1 MKSVLQRMDEY
12 QENKVL
18 EMKAAKESGRKLVG
32 FYCAYSPRELAVA
45 AGAMSASLCGS
56 VEEPLKA
63 ADRDLPR
70 NLCPV
75 VRSIYELAATDSCPY
90 HHFSD
95 FIVAETT
102 CDGRKKAYEIMQQYK
117 PIHVMNLPQQQD
129 NPSSLALW
137 RDEIARLRR
146 AMENALKIEVSDDE
160 LLKAIET
167 VEEERCLMKQVLE
180 LNQRIPAVLSGQ
192 DLVTIMSVS
201 GYGDPMGCSG
211 QMLSDLLE
219 AVRQNEEAGTLPQYS
234 GPRILLTGTPIGY
247 DTAKV
252 VNLVEECGGH
262 IVAMENCGSYKLA
275 RPLADTTDMDDPV
288 DIIAAKYLAIP
299 CSVMSPNEGRLQLLD
314 EMIEDFAI
322 DGVIDLIWRACHTYA
337 VESTAVARHIANKSG
352 KPFITLETDFGDN
365 DREQMRV
372 RIQAFLEMLQ

>member
-1 MKSVLQRMDEY
+1 MKSVLQRMEEY

-18 EMKAAKESGRKLVG
+18 DMKAAKEDGRKLVG

-75 VRSIYELAATDSCPY
+75 VRSIYELAATDTCPF

-129 NPSSLALW
+129 NPSSSALW
-137 RDEIARLRR
+137 REEIARLRR
-146 AMENALKIEVSDDE
+146 AMESGLGIEITDEDLLQAIAVVDDE
-160 LLKAIET
+160 
-167 VEEERCLMKQVLE
+167 RRLMKEVLD
-180 LNQRIPAVLSGQ
+180 LNRRIPAVLSGQ
-192 DLVTIMSVS
+192 DLVTIMAVS
-201 GYGDPMGCSG
+201 GYGDPVGCSR

-219 AVRQNEEAGTLPQYS
+219 AVRQNEEAGTLPQCS

-252 VNLVEECGGH
+252 VDLVEECGGH

-275 RPLADTTDMDDPV
+275 RSLADTSELCDPL
-288 DIIAAKYLAIP
+288 DILAAKYLAIP
-299 CSVMSPNEGRLQLLD
+299 CSVMSPNNGRLQLLD
-314 EMIEDFAI
+314 EMIGDFAI
-322 DGVIDLIWRACHTYA
+322 DGVIDLVWRACHTYS
-337 VESTAVARHIANKSG
+337 VESAIVARYIEHGSG
-352 KPFITLETDFGDN
+352 KPCMALETDFGSSDL
-365 DREQMRV
+365 EQLRV
-372 RIQAFLEMLQ
+372 RLQAFIEMF